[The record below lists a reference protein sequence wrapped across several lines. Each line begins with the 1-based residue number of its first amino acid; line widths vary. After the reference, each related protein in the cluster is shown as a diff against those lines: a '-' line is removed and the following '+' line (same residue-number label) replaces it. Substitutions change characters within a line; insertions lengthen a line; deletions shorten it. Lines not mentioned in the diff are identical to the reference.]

1 MDMMKSKLREMQR
14 QLVRPVTKENVF
26 YHYLPMFGVKS
37 YLELS
42 LNVFNP
48 SLSSEIYKRLVQD
61 FFIVQGFA
69 LIDCKYSVIVCL
81 MKIINI
87 SILRIRSASFVHEVL
102 SEA

>member
-1 MDMMKSKLREMQR
+1 MSKPLNKPVMTLDMMKSKLREMQR

-61 FFIVQGFA
+61 FF
-69 LIDCKYSVIVCL
+69 YSTRTCP
-81 MKIINI
+81 
-87 SILRIRSASFVHEVL
+87 A
-102 SEA
+102 

>member
-1 MDMMKSKLREMQR
+1 MSKPLNKPVMTMDMMKSKLREMQR

-48 SLSSEIYKRLVQD
+48 SLSSEIYKRLEQQKQI
-61 FFIVQGFA
+61 IV
-69 LIDCKYSVIVCL
+69 
-81 MKIINI
+81 
-87 SILRIRSASFVHEVL
+87 
-102 SEA
+102 

>member
-1 MDMMKSKLREMQR
+1 MSKPSNKPVMTMDMMKSKLREMQR

-48 SLSSEIYKRLVQD
+48 SLSSEIYKRLVRNLQ
-61 FFIVQGFA
+61 
-69 LIDCKYSVIVCL
+69 
-81 MKIINI
+81 
-87 SILRIRSASFVHEVL
+87 L
-102 SEA
+102 SSPTPNAT

>member
-48 SLSSEIYKRLVQD
+48 SLSSEIYKRLVQL
-61 FFIVQGFA
+61 IKTSHYQVQVQMPHSPIF
-69 LIDCKYSVIVCL
+69 L
-81 MKIINI
+81 
-87 SILRIRSASFVHEVL
+87 
-102 SEA
+102 

>member
-1 MDMMKSKLREMQR
+1 MSKPLNKPVMDMMQSKLREMQR

-48 SLSSEIYKRLVQD
+48 SLSSEIYKRLEQ
-61 FFIVQGFA
+61 
-69 LIDCKYSVIVCL
+69 LT
-81 MKIINI
+81 N
-87 SILRIRSASFVHEVL
+87 
-102 SEA
+102 